1 MDASNVKVII
11 ETKTSAPDLKIISI
25 KGSID
30 AVTLKH
36 VDEKVL
42 PVIEKE
48 ESNIILDLTNL
59 AYLSSTGMM
68 CLIKYLVLLTDK
80 RKSFKLVKPP
90 QNVYDTLRVAGIAK
104 HFDIYDTVDE
114 AVQALQ

>member
-1 MDASNVKVII
+1 MGGSNVEVLI
-11 ETKTSAPDLKIISI
+11 ETKTSVPDLKIIAI

-48 ESNIILDLTNL
+48 ELNIILDLTNL
-59 AYLSSTGMM
+59 DYLSSTGMM
-68 CLIKYLVLLTDK
+68 CLIKYLVHLTDK

-104 HFDIYDTVDE
+104 HFDIYDTVQE
-114 AVQALQ
+114 AIQAMQ

>member
-1 MDASNVKVII
+1 MEGGNVKVLI
-11 ETKTSAPDLKIISI
+11 ETKASIPDLKIIAI

-30 AVTLKH
+30 AVTLKQ

-42 PVIEKE
+42 PVIERE

-59 AYLSSTGMM
+59 DYLSSTGMM

-104 HFDIYDTVDE
+104 HFDIYDNVE
-114 AVQALQ
+114 AALQALQ

>member
-1 MDASNVKVII
+1 MEGGNVKVLI
-11 ETKTSAPDLKIISI
+11 ETKASIPDLKIIAI

-30 AVTLKH
+30 AVTLKQ

-59 AYLSSTGMM
+59 DYLSSTGMM

-80 RKSFKLVKPP
+80 RKSFKLVRPP

-104 HFDIYDTVDE
+104 HFDIYDNVE
-114 AVQALQ
+114 AALKALQ

>member
-1 MDASNVKVII
+1 MEGGNVQVLI
-11 ETKTSAPDLKIISI
+11 ETSASVPDLKIIAI

-30 AVTLKH
+30 AVTLKQ

-48 ESNIILDLTNL
+48 EANVILDLTNL
-59 AYLSSTGMM
+59 DYLSSTGMM

-104 HFDIYDTVDE
+104 HFDIYENVD
-114 AVQALQ
+114 AALQAIK